1 MGKSQIK
8 SKERVAEHGEVF
20 TNEREI
26 NAMLDLVKDESYNI
40 ESTFLEPACGD
51 GNFLEA
57 ILKRKL
63 QKVDEKYGKTLTDY
77 EKYSIVALSSIYG
90 VELLQ
95 DNCDT
100 CIERLFKVYDEE
112 YTKHL
117 KKNASN
123 EVREA
128 AKYILKKNILC
139 GDALTLLKNDGT
151 PIIFAEWKFVLGSKV
166 KRRDF
171 TLEKLLKTH
180 EASISIFDY
189 QDGMDWDSETQSFIP
204 APIKEYPPT
213 DYKEITKY
221 EW

>member
-1 MGKSQIK
+1 MEIK
-8 SKERVAEHGEVF
+8 
-20 TNEREI
+20 
-26 NAMLDLVKDESYNI
+26 
-40 ESTFLEPACGD
+40 
-51 GNFLEA
+51 

-171 TLEKLLKTH
+171 TLEKLLKTQ

-221 EW
+221 E